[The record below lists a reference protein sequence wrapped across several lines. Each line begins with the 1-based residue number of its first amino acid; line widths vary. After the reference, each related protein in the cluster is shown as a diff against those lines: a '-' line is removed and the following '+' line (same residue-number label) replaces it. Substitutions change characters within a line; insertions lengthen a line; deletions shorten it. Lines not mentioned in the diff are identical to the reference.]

1 MIDISW
7 AEKYRPTTLDDVAF
21 DSPEDKQ
28 FINKIIQEEVLPGNL
43 LFYGPGGV
51 GKTTVARII
60 INSIIKN
67 AADYLEIDARHVK
80 NIDDNLG
87 DFVKK
92 SAAFSKQKVFLI
104 EEADHLSTAAIGTLK
119 NKYLERYQKTCCCI
133 ATTNRLDALLR
144 KANDDGAFESRFHV
158 MNFNGTNEDAIV
170 KRIDYILSEEGIETG
185 DYDGIVIEDYVK
197 NNKNVSVRTLINN
210 LHRSFISNDGSI
222 DFNNITK
229 ELKYEDKLV
238 ECIINMFKIMWK
250 AEPQQLITC
259 RDFPTNS
266 IIGNEYV
273 ELYTTITNNYD
284 IDYEYIFKTVS
295 DNTWFIPIKLF
306 AAKYMDMNSYR
317 IVKQANLI
325 AFIYDMCDSLIKR
338 KP

>member
-1 MIDISW
+1 
-7 AEKYRPTTLDDVAF
+7 
-21 DSPEDKQ
+21 
-28 FINKIIQEEVLPGNL
+28 
-43 LFYGPGGV
+43 
-51 GKTTVARII
+51 
-60 INSIIKN
+60 
-67 AADYLEIDARHVK
+67 
-80 NIDDNLG
+80 
-87 DFVKK
+87 
-92 SAAFSKQKVFLI
+92 
-104 EEADHLSTAAIGTLK
+104 
-119 NKYLERYQKTCCCI
+119 
-133 ATTNRLDALLR
+133 
-144 KANDDGAFESRFHV
+144 
-158 MNFNGTNEDAIV
+158 
-170 KRIDYILSEEGIETG
+170 
-185 DYDGIVIEDYVK
+185 
-197 NNKNVSVRTLINN
+197 
-210 LHRSFISNDGSI
+210 
-222 DFNNITK
+222 
-229 ELKYEDKLV
+229 
-238 ECIINMFKIMWK
+238 MWK